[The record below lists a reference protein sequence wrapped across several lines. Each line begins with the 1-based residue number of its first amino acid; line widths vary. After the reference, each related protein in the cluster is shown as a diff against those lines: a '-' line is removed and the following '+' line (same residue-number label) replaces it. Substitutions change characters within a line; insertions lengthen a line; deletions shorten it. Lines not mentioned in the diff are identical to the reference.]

1 MRLDAITMYSL
12 AIDSS
17 HVQALVAFATLVF
30 TVQFIAIFFAC
41 FYMQKKYLGLVSQRR
56 RYSLSDKLF
65 YRLEASFAQLQVLEK
80 IHLAN
85 LQQTLADDIEE
96 QLHVLW
102 IDIEKAL
109 GQFAFMDNT
118 EQVNFS
124 ILSVRAGFD
133 LYRQMQR
140 DFLQHSKLGEK
151 GFALHL
157 LNSKGKDLCSSLQ
170 SLLTTERHNS
180 FRHLLTGYKII
191 GLMDFVWMVYPLIL
205 IFLSVSALIGMYIW
219 S

>member
-1 MRLDAITMYSL
+1 MSLDAITMYSL
-12 AIDSS
+12 ALDFS
-17 HVQALVAFATLVF
+17 HMQTVLAFAILVI
-30 TVQFIAIFFAC
+30 TVQFMAIFLAC

-56 RYSLSDKLF
+56 RHSLSDKLF
-65 YRLEASFAQLQVLEK
+65 FRLEAAVAQLQVLEK

-96 QLHVLW
+96 QLQVLW

-109 GQFAFMDNT
+109 SQFAFVDNA

-170 SLLTTERHNS
+170 SLLKTERHNS
-180 FRHLLTGYKII
+180 FRHLLTGYKTS
-191 GLMDFVWMVYPLIL
+191 GLVDLVWMVYPLIL
-205 IFLSVSALIGMYIW
+205 IFLSIGVLVGMYVW